1 MAGSSM
7 GGSSPLPRRLL
18 PLAVAAWSIAL
29 ASAVVFGQTPITE
42 RATTGATHVR
52 ARETRGSSAGAD
64 IFKTSNECL
73 ACHNGLSTTSGED
86 VSIGVSWRSSMMAN
100 SGRDPY
106 WMGSVRREILDHPS
120 HGAAIE
126 DECSVCHMPM
136 ARAAAVAAGTTGQV
150 FSHLTHIDTG
160 RAPEA
165 GEDAL
170 AADGVSCT
178 LCHQIAA
185 ERLGT
190 PASYTGGFVLGAPV
204 AGVRQILGPFDIT
217 PGHTTVMRSATN
229 FTPTAA
235 THLRGSELCATCHT
249 LITEALGENGQVI
262 GRLPEQMPYQEWQ
275 HSAFREERT
284 CQQCHMPTVDTP
296 TPITSVFGAPRDGL
310 ARHTFVGG
318 NFFMLRL
325 LNRHRTAL
333 NVQALPQELE
343 ATARAT
349 VRQLQADTA
358 ALRISRIERTATTLQ
373 LDVDVANLTGH
384 KLPTGY
390 PARRTWVHVAVRD
403 AVGRIVFQSG
413 APLVTGA
420 IQGNDND
427 EDAQRFE
434 PHHDIIR
441 SPEDV
446 QIYESVM
453 GDIGGKPT
461 TGLLTAVRFLKDN
474 RLLPRGFDKTTAGDD
489 IAVRGEAAAD
499 DDFNGAGDR
508 VRYELPLTV
517 AGALDVA
524 VELRYQPIG
533 FRWARNLAQYAAP
546 EPQRF
551 VTYFDEAA
559 AEASVVLVRQTA
571 RVE

>member
-1 MAGSSM
+1 MAASSMAGNSVRM
-7 GGSSPLPRRLL
+7 QRCFQLAAVVCGIAMAGAVLLGQASPAGRQ
-18 PLAVAAWSIAL
+18 A
-29 ASAVVFGQTPITE
+29 ASAIQAPPPASREAG
-42 RATTGATHVR
+42 TG
-52 ARETRGSSAGAD
+52 GD
-64 IFKTSNECL
+64 LFKTSSECL
-73 ACHNGLSTTSGED
+73 ACHNGLSTASGED

-106 WMGSVRREILDHPS
+106 WMGSVRREVLDHPT

-136 ARAAAVAAGTTGQV
+136 ARAAAVGSGGSGEV
-150 FSHLTHIDTG
+150 FSHLSHIDTG
-160 RAPEA
+160 RAPA
-165 GEDAL
+165 TDADAL

-178 LCHQIAA
+178 LCHQISG

-204 AGVRQILGPFDIT
+204 GGVRQILGPFEIT
-217 PGHTTVMRSATN
+217 AGHTTVMRSATG
-229 FTPTAA
+229 FTPMAA

-262 GRLPEQMPYQEWQ
+262 GRLPEQMPYQEWR
-275 HSAFREERT
+275 HSAFREEKT

-296 TPITSVFGAPRDGL
+296 TPVTSVFGAPRVGL

-325 LNRHRTAL
+325 LNRHRVAL

-349 VRQLQADTA
+349 IRQLQADTA
-358 ALRISRIERTATTLQ
+358 ALRIARAERVAAALHI
-373 LDVDVANLTGH
+373 DVQVANLTGH

-390 PARRTWVHVAVRD
+390 PARRTWIHLTVRD
-403 AVGRIVFQSG
+403 AGGRVVFESG
-413 APLVTGA
+413 APLATGA

-427 EDAQRFE
+427 EDAAGVE
-434 PHHDIIR
+434 PHHDTIR
-441 SPEDV
+441 SADDV

-453 GDIGGKPT
+453 GDIAGRPT

-474 RLLPRGFDKTTAGDD
+474 RLLPRGFDKATAAED
-489 IAVRGEAAAD
+489 IAVRGDAATD
-499 DDFNGAGDR
+499 STFTGDGDR
-508 VRYELPLTV
+508 IRY
-517 AGALDVA
+517 DVPVTGSGVLEVTA
-524 VELRYQPIG
+524 ELRYQPIG
-533 FRWARNLAQYAAP
+533 FRWARNLAHYAAP
-546 EPQRF
+546 EPRRF

-559 AEASVVLVRQTA
+559 AETSVVLAHHVA